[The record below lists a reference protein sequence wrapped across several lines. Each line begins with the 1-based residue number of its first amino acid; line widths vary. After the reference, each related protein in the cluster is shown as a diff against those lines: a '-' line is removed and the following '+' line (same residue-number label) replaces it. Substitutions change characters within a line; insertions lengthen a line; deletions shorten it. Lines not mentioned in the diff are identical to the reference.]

1 MANQAESDKDQVLK
15 SNIDTS
21 TSAPREAG
29 QIVNQLAGKQS
40 TALDSTIETSTT
52 APRSAEQIMDEM
64 KKEDEKKNAALKT
77 RVKSP
82 VMSAFNKWG
91 AAGVNARKV
100 VGEVSDAAKNAKD
113 VGKEVMSVAGGNLP
127 NIDDQR
133 GSVLSPISAVAS
145 AAVAIGT
152 SIYSATATTDQS
164 EVNQLKTVPAPSD
177 VSIISFKQHQT
188 QAKLHGAHAKKLE
201 YTDAQQSKWSAQDQY
216 RMYSNYG
223 DMYKHGQNET
233 NYNMAILNSAM
244 AMHAPVAKQ
253 LSPVPTFRQKF
264 LAAIVKDDNHMD
276 INSLTSEN
284 MFAHSADLLNI
295 GPMKEASEDLSF
307 VNRQGRDAHIKDK
320 FAAIDHDLNGRMAE
334 KENVEN
340 AFARASVAKNDKFL
354 SNIEKRMASLD
365 ANLGLDKIQSTQA
378 EVDNEFF

>member
-15 SNIDTS
+15 SNVATS

-29 QIVNQLAGKQS
+29 QIANQLAGKQS
-40 TALDSTIETSTT
+40 TVLDSTIETSTT

-152 SIYSATATTDQS
+152 SIYSATATIDQP
-164 EVNQLKTVPAPSD
+164 EVNQLKTVSAPSD
-177 VSIISFKQHQT
+177 MSIISFKQHQT

-253 LSPVPTFRQKF
+253 LSPVPTFKQKF
-264 LAAIVKDDNHMD
+264 LATIVKDDNHMD

-320 FAAIDHDLNGRMAE
+320 FAAIDHDLNGRMTE

-340 AFARASVAKNDKFL
+340 AFARASVAKNDKFM
-354 SNIEKRMASLD
+354 SNIEKRMASLGAD
-365 ANLGLDKIQSTQA
+365 LGLDKIQSTQA

>member
-15 SNIDTS
+15 SNVATS

-29 QIVNQLAGKQS
+29 QIANQLAGKQS
-40 TALDSTIETSTT
+40 TVLDSTIETSTT

-82 VMSAFNKWG
+82 VMSAFNKWKF
-91 AAGVNARKV
+91 ANVNVRNAVSK
-100 VGEVSDAAKNAKD
+100 VSDTAKNAKD
-113 VGKEVMSVAGGNLP
+113 VGKEAMAAAGGNLP

-145 AAVAIGT
+145 VVAVGT
-152 SIYSATATTDQS
+152 SIYSATATTDQP

-177 VSIISFKQHQT
+177 MSIISFKQHQT

-244 AMHAPVAKQ
+244 AMHAPVAKK

-320 FAAIDHDLNGRMAE
+320 FAAIDHDLNGRMTE

-340 AFARASVAKNDKFL
+340 AFARASVAKNDKFM
-354 SNIEKRMASLD
+354 SNIEKRMASLGAD
-365 ANLGLDKIQSTQA
+365 LGLDKIQSTQA